1 MNFVPT
7 TLQKELRLWLV
18 SFLLLLPAAIPYVA
32 HYTSIGHTLPTGF
45 IQGDQAYY
53 MSNAREH
60 FDSGRFTLLY
70 RNPFNPTDENPLIYF
85 QPHILL
91 LGLLL
96 EFTQWDPGTVYVL
109 FGFIAAWTCA
119 RIALAL
125 YKQIVGLRSS
135 AHWIGLIA
143 FFWGGG
149 MLVLCGG
156 VISGY
161 YAYHGMP
168 LLPINFYLKYLFQ
181 LDPSQ
186 GWWFLNFGRNL
197 VFPTEAYY
205 HCLFFG
211 SIVLILKRRM
221 AAAAIIVFLLALS
234 HPYTGLEL
242 LAIVFVWSFTERFFT
257 TNPTIPTW
265 FAMIC
270 GVILLGH
277 IVYYLIYLPQF
288 ESHRVIMT
296 QWQQP
301 WILRPETTLTAYA
314 IVGLLS
320 IWTLRRVSFIRS
332 FFSGSTNRLLFVWFI
347 VAFLLA
353 NHQYLIRAVQP
364 IHFTRGYVWTA
375 LFFIGAPSLI
385 ILLEKM
391 QSSRRVLSKV
401 GMAAFLIAFLLDNA
415 TWLTAVAVSPSLV
428 RDSRDRSD
436 IVLTRNQ
443 KELLTWM
450 DSEETLGAVVLSED
464 EKIGYLATVYT
475 PLRSWYGH
483 PFNTPQSSKRKE
495 ELNAFFSK
503 GQVQDIWTDE
513 RLLLVFRKNSQYDS
527 VSGAFRQSY
536 YEGSDSGRLFEN
548 GEYRA
553 IVLDKGGLR

>member
-70 RNPFNPTDENPLIYF
+70 RNPFNPMDENPLIYF

-91 LGLLL
+91 LGLLW
-96 EFTQWDPGTVYVL
+96 EFTKWDPGTVYVL

-125 YKQIVGLRSS
+125 YKQIVGLRSA

-149 MLVLCGG
+149 MLVLSGG

-168 LLPINFYLKYLFQ
+168 LLLRYFFQ
-181 LDPSQ
+181 LDPSG

-197 VFPTEAYY
+197 VFPAEAYY

-221 AAAAIIVFLLALS
+221 PAAAIIVFLLALS

-242 LAIVFVWSFTERFFT
+242 LAIVFVWSLTERFFP

-265 FAMIC
+265 FPMIC

-332 FFSGSTNRLLFVWFI
+332 FFSDSTKRLLFVWFI

-353 NHQYLIRAVQP
+353 NHHYLIRAVQP

-385 ILLEKM
+385 TLLEKM

-401 GMAAFLIAFLLDNA
+401 GLAAFLIVFLLDNA
-415 TWLTAVAVSPSLV
+415 MWLTAVSVSSM
-428 RDSRDRSD
+428 RSD
-436 IVLTRNQ
+436 ILMTRNQ

-450 DSEETLGAVVLSED
+450 DSEETFGAVVLSED
-464 EKIGYLATVYT
+464 ENIGYLATVYT

-483 PFNTPQSSKRKE
+483 RYNTPRSSQRKE

-503 GQVQDIWTDE
+503 GQVQDIWRDE
-513 RLLLVFRKNSQYDS
+513 RLLLVFRKKSRNDRE
-527 VSGAFRQSY
+527 SGAFRWRY
-536 YEGSDSGRLFEN
+536 YADDDSRRSFEN

-553 IVLDKGGLR
+553 IVLDKGRLR